1 MTTKIVAGALLIVA
15 LAAMGTVGVSYFS
28 DYSYGAPNT
37 SAGATDT
44 PSLECEIGTGHG
56 LGYTVEPKPCCNMP
70 TRDELIKCG
79 GVIGKPEA
87 DNKNAGD

>member
-1 MTTKIVAGALLIVA
+1 MTTKIVTGALLIVA

-28 DYSYGAPNT
+28 DYNRSDPNAAARTAGVPPAPSET
-37 SAGATDT
+37 G
-44 PSLECEIGTGHG
+44 IGCT
-56 LGYTVEPKPCCNMP
+56 LEPKPCCNMP
-70 TRDELIKCG
+70 ARDELIKCG